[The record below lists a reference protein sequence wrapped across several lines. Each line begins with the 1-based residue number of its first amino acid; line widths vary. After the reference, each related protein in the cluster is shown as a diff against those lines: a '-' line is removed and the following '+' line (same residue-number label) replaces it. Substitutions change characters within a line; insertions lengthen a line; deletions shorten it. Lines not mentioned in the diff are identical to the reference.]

1 MHTEEIINKVE
12 SPKKHLHIVLLV
24 MLIFFV
30 ISLVTNIL
38 NSILVDVK
46 ESFDLSLAMT
56 GLLPFS
62 FFIAY
67 GVMSIPA
74 GFLSERFGNKALL
87 SFSFLLMTLASLG
100 FVLIPTHIVFSFTLF
115 VLGSC
120 MAILQVIINPMLR
133 AAGGEEHFAFNS
145 VATQLVFGG
154 ASFAS
159 PYLYQY
165 LVEDHAAENWA
176 TTLRSFVPAHIPW
189 ATLYIVFAAVSFI
202 LVLVVALTKYPAYEK
217 AADEKA
223 GDSSSYWELLK
234 NKYTLLYFLG
244 IFCYVG
250 VEQGIGN
257 WISQFLQEYHMLDA
271 QTVGANTVAY
281 FWAMFTFGCLL
292 GLALLK
298 VMDSRKLL
306 IGATLTTMVCL
317 FFALLGTASIALI
330 AFPMI
335 GFSISVMWS
344 IIFSLGLN
352 SIKTYHG
359 SLSGILCTGI
369 AGGAIL
375 PFIVGI
381 IGEVTSLKTALFFL
395 LIPLAF
401 ILSIGFWAK
410 PLVTNKIIG
419 SNNERK

>member
-1 MHTEEIINKVE
+1 MSMEEFINKAQA
-12 SPKKHLHIVLLV
+12 PKRHLHIVFLV

-38 NSILVDVK
+38 NSIIVDVK
-46 ESFDLSLAMT
+46 KSFDLSLVMT
-56 GLLPFS
+56 GFLPFS

-67 GVMSIPA
+67 GIMSIPA
-74 GFLSERFGNKALL
+74 GFLSERFGSKILL

-100 FVLIPTHIVFSFTLF
+100 FVFVPTYFVFSITLF

-133 AAGGEEHFAFNS
+133 SAGGKEHFAFNS
-145 VATQLVFGG
+145 VAAQLVFGG

-159 PYLYQY
+159 PYLYLY
-165 LVEDHAAENWA
+165 LVGDHASENWA
-176 TTLRSFVPAHIPW
+176 TSLRSLVPENIPW
-189 ATLYIVFAAVSFI
+189 ASLYIVFSVFSF
-202 LVLVVALTKYPAYEK
+202 ALFLLTGLIKYPNYEK
-217 AADEKA
+217 VKDEKV
-223 GDSSSYWELLK
+223 GDTSSYWELLK
-234 NKYTLLYFLG
+234 NKYTILYFIG

-257 WISQFLQEYHMLDA
+257 WISHFLQEYHQLDP

-281 FWAMFTFGCLL
+281 FWAMLTFGCLL

-298 VMDSRKLL
+298 IIDSRKLL
-306 IGATLTTMVCL
+306 IGASVTTILCL
-317 FFALLGTASIALI
+317 FFALLGNAPSALF
-330 AFPMI
+330 AFPML

-352 SIKTYHG
+352 SIKSNHG

-369 AGGAIL
+369 AGGAIF
-375 PFIVGI
+375 PFIVGM
-381 IGEVTSLKTALFFL
+381 IGEAISLKTALFSL
-395 LIPLAF
+395 IIPLTF

-410 PLVTNKIIG
+410 PLVINKTIESK
-419 SNNERK
+419 SNSK